1 MDLFKSIIGDVNP
14 RELFETLIGFMH
26 QTVAHQ
32 KRMEAGIEDIQRRL
46 KALEDAWL
54 SNNSNV

>member
-1 MDLFKSIIGDVNP
+1 MDFFKNIIGDVNP
-14 RELFETLIGFMH
+14 KELFETLIGFMH

>member
-14 RELFETLIGFMH
+14 KELFETLIGFMH

-32 KRMEAGIEDIQRRL
+32 KKIEAGIEDIQRRL
-46 KALEDAWL
+46 KVLEDARV
-54 SNNSNV
+54 SDNSNV